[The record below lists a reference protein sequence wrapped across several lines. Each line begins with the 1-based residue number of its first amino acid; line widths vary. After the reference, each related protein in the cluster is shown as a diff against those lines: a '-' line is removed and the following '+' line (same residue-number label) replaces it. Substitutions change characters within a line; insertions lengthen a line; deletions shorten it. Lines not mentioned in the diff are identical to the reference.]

1 MLGGFADSSVM
12 TVALRN
18 VSSASGG
25 TDGRHPQLAAS
36 NVVVGHTWL
45 ARLPTP
51 QPLPCTKSL
60 ISTGKRQVRRASLA
74 GPSAPESSCI
84 SMAW

>member
-1 MLGGFADSSVM
+1 MLGGFAVSSVM

-18 VSSASGG
+18 VSPTSCG
-25 TDGRHPQLAAS
+25 TDGRHPQLTAS
-36 NVVVGHTWL
+36 NVAAGHTWL

-51 QPLPCTKSL
+51 QPLPCAKSL
-60 ISTGKRQVRRASLA
+60 ISTGKGQVRRASLA
-74 GPSAPESSCI
+74 GPPAPELSCI